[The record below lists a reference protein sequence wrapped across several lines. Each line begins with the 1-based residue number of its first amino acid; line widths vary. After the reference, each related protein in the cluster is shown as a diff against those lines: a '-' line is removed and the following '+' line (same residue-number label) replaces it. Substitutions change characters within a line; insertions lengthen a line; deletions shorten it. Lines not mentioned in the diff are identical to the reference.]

1 MKFNWKL
8 PVLLVAIAGGATV
21 VSLNKNARAHVLEVF
36 RHLSQSTAH
45 AAEAEPDKSWTNP
58 PKGRWDRTL
67 DLSDEQMK
75 AIGVEKVPVLKQT
88 DPTILNLFGTT
99 DYVPA
104 HVTIVRTQFDNC
116 RVDKV
121 LVDLGSTVKKGD
133 PLLELFSTDL
143 AAAKSDYE
151 VACSQ
156 WAHDKKV
163 YDYKAPLAKENTLAK
178 KELIEVEND
187 EQQSRLKMKLAKDKL
202 LVYGLTEQEIKDAPI
217 EDGALKA
224 KMILR
229 SRGDG
234 LVVKKTVVV
243 GNYYDSKD
251 ELMTI
256 TPLDQLWV
264 RGNVSELD
272 ADNVMVGQTLT
283 VIFPYSISEREVIA
297 KIDYIDKAIDPETR
311 SAKFRTSIPN
321 PSGRLMAGAFV
332 RVKVQISP
340 KEGQTVI
347 PRASMISVDRTDYV
361 FIRKPGK
368 ENVFE
373 RRSIL
378 TAKEGNDVV
387 IVAAPAEGHL
397 ELKPGEEIV
406 TTGSLILEQ
415 MYEDKVIAEG
425 GLLVS
430 QPGQDRLDRFR
441 AHDVVISTSKP

>member
-8 PVLLVAIAGGATV
+8 PVVLVIIASGATW
-21 VSLNKNARAHVLEVF
+21 VSLNKNARGHVLEVF
-36 RHLSQSTAH
+36 RKLTQPAAH
-45 AAEAEPDKSWTNP
+45 AAESEPDKSWTQP
-58 PKGRWDRTL
+58 EKTQWDHTL
-67 DLSDEQMK
+67 KLTDEQVR
-75 AIGVEKVPVLKQT
+75 AIGLEKVQVLKQT
-88 DPTILNLFGTT
+88 EPTILTLFGTT
-99 DYVPA
+99 NYVPA
-104 HVTIVRTQFDNC
+104 RVTIVRTQFDNC

-121 LVDLGSTVKKGD
+121 LVDLGSVVKKGE

-151 VACSQ
+151 VASSQ

-163 YDYKAPLAKENTLAK
+163 YDYKAPLAKTDTLAR

-202 LVYGLTEQEIKDAPI
+202 LVYGLTEQEIKDAPN

-224 KMILR
+224 RMILR

-234 LVVKKTVVV
+234 IVVKKTVVV
-243 GNYYDSKD
+243 GNYYDNND

-264 RGNVSELD
+264 QGNVSELD
-272 ADNVMVGQTLT
+272 AEKVEVGQNLK
-283 VIFPYSISEREVIA
+283 VIFPYSIAEREVMA

-321 PSGRLMAGAFV
+321 PSGRVMAGAFV
-332 RVKVQISP
+332 RVQVQIPP
-340 KEGQTVI
+340 KEGRTVI
-347 PRASMISVDRTDYV
+347 PRVSMVSVDRSDFV

-368 ENVFE
+368 ENVYE
-373 RRSIL
+373 RRPIL
-378 TAKEGNDVV
+378 TAKEGNDIVV
-387 IVAAPAEGHL
+387 VAAPATGHS

-415 MYEDKVIAEG
+415 MFEDKIMAEG
-425 GLLVS
+425 GLLAS
-430 QPGQDRLDRFR
+430 QPGQDRLYSFR
-441 AHDVVISTSKP
+441 RQDVVFSTQ

>member
-8 PVLLVAIAGGATV
+8 PVVLVIIAGGATG
-21 VSLNKNARAHVLEVF
+21 VSLNKNARGHVQDVF
-36 RHLSQSTAH
+36 RRLTQPAAH
-45 AAEAEPDKSWTNP
+45 AAEAEPDKSWAKAERTQ
-58 PKGRWDRTL
+58 WDHTL
-67 DLSDEQMK
+67 KLTDEQVT
-75 AIGVEKVPVLKQT
+75 AIGVDKVQVVKQT
-88 DPTILNLFGTT
+88 EPTILYLFGTT
-99 DYVPA
+99 NYVPA
-104 HVTIVRTQFDNC
+104 RVTIVRTQFDNC

-151 VACSQ
+151 IASSQ

-163 YDYKAPLAKENTLAK
+163 YDYKAPLAKDNTLAA
-178 KELIEVEND
+178 KELIEVTND

-202 LVYGLTEQEIKDAPI
+202 LVYGLTEQEIKDAPN

-224 KMILR
+224 RMILR

-243 GNYYDSKD
+243 GNYYDNND

-264 RGNVSELD
+264 QGNVSELD
-272 ADNVMVGQTLT
+272 AEKVEVGQTLK
-283 VIFPYSISEREVIA
+283 VIFPYSISEREVAA

-321 PSGRLMAGAFV
+321 PSGRVMAGAFV
-332 RVKVQISP
+332 RVQLQIPP
-340 KEGQTVI
+340 KDGRTVI
-347 PRASMISVDRTDYV
+347 PRASMVSVDRSDFV
-361 FIRKPGK
+361 FIRKAGK
-368 ENVFE
+368 ENIFE
-373 RRSIL
+373 RRPIL

-387 IVAAPAEGHL
+387 VVAAPVPGHP

-415 MYEDKVIAEG
+415 MYEDKVMAEG
-425 GLLVS
+425 GLLGA
-430 QPGQDRLDRFR
+430 QPGQERLDGFR
-441 AHDVVISTSKP
+441 RQDVVFSTR